1 MVIHNLMR
9 GIATLLLISGIISG
23 LFAHQT
29 AADTPPWEMSKP
41 KGMTTVHQDNA
52 IAARAIQ
59 NGLPKGGFGI
69 DDLHDVEWDKRNS
82 ILRTIPISNMTT
94 ANLTSLLNGKYHI
107 RKAVGQDLWTVWYFA
122 PDGVTHFCSSTN
134 GRYREKTL
142 DRYVTST
149 PIGLAGILHRDPKK
163 RDTSKK
169 NKAWPIIGNS
179 DKGLLYAYSWTG
191 RKWVAEPGWVQKE
204 YAAAFAEH
212 CPNLP
217 RTAKV
222 NNNQLGDTF
231 FDLVSEATAIYSF
244 KTAFKNDLEDPFT
257 ASMYYWLYPP
267 E

>member
-1 MVIHNLMR
+1 MIIRNL
-9 GIATLLLISGIISG
+9 ICSIVTLLLISGI
-23 LFAHQT
+23 FAHQT
-29 AADTPPWEMSKP
+29 VADTPPWELSKP
-41 KGMTTVHQDNA
+41 KGMTTVHQDSAMAANA
-52 IAARAIQ
+52 VQKR
-59 NGLPKGGFGI
+59 LPKGGFGM
-69 DDLHDVEWDKRNS
+69 DLNGLEWDNKNG
-82 ILRTIPISNMTT
+82 IVRTIPISNMTA
-94 ANLTSLLNGKYHI
+94 ANLTSLINGKYHI
-107 RKAVGQDLWTVWYFA
+107 LKLAGQDLWSVLYYA
-122 PDGVTHFCSSTN
+122 PDGVTHRCSFIK
-134 GRYREKTL
+134 GKYREKTL
-142 DRYVTST
+142 YRYITST
-149 PIGLAGILHRDPKK
+149 PFGLAGILHRDSNNRNNPKEY
-163 RDTSKK
+163 
-169 NKAWPIIGNS
+169 KAWPIIGDS
-179 DKGLLYAYSWTG
+179 DKGLLYLYNWIG